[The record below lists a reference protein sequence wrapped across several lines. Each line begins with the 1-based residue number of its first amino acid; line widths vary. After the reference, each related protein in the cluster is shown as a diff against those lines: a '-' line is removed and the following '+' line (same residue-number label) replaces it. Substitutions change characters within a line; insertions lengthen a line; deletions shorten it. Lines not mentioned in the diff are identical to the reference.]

1 MSTPTIHLA
10 LDGEVARLTVSHPGK
25 LNALNMAM
33 LEDLDRH
40 LALIEA
46 RGDVRAVVLTGEGE
60 RFFSAG
66 ADIRAWS
73 ALTPDAMARQ
83 WIRTGNRVMTRLASL
98 DAVVICLLQGDA
110 LGGGLEL
117 ALSAD
122 LRIAVESAHVG
133 LPEAIVGAVPAWLG
147 CARLQALV
155 GPGRARQMIL
165 TGERIDARRAEA
177 WGIVNE
183 VVAADR
189 LEARGE
195 ELVALV
201 RSRSSVSIR
210 VAKQVLDAG
219 AEIEPQISLHE
230 FAAAVCLAGPD
241 AEEGAAAFK
250 EKRAP
255 VFKGHPFDGRDR

>member
-1 MSTPTIHLA
+1 MSDSTIRLA
-10 LDGEVARLTVSHPGK
+10 LEGEVARLTVSNPAK
-25 LNALNMAM
+25 LNALNMTM
-33 LEDLDRH
+33 LDELDAH
-40 LALIEA
+40 LARIES
-46 RGDVRAVVLTGEGE
+46 RGDVRVVLLTGEGD

-73 ALTPDAMARQ
+73 ALTPDAMARR
-83 WIRTGNRVMTRLASL
+83 WIRTGNRVMTRLAAL

-122 LRIAVESAHVG
+122 LRIAAESARVG

-155 GPGRARQMIL
+155 GPARARQMIL

-177 WGIVNE
+177 WGLVNE
-183 VVAADR
+183 VVSADR
-189 LEARGE
+189 LAVRGE

-201 RSRSSVSIR
+201 RARSSVSIR

-219 AEIEPQISLHE
+219 VDIERQIALHE

-255 VFKGHPFDGRDR
+255 DFRGHALEP